1 MYDALVLSHRR
12 FADDVYFE
20 RCNTDTTLTNLLA
33 GREQKKKTKRLLNL
47 REYDVVS
54 TL

>member
-33 GREQKKKTKRLLNL
+33 RRKQKQKKKQK
-47 REYDVVS
+47 VVE
-54 TL
+54 LEKI

>member
-12 FADDVYFE
+12 FANDVYFE

-33 GREQKKKTKRLLNL
+33 GRKQKQEKKQKGC
-47 REYDVVS
+47 
-54 TL
+54 